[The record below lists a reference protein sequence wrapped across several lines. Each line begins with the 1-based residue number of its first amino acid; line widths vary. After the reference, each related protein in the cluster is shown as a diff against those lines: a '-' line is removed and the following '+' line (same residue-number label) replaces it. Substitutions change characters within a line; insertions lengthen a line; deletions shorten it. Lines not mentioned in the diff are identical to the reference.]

1 MVAFRNIITAALAL
15 ATPITAA
22 ISAAEVTVNIK
33 VVTQKSMALQQPAQS
48 ISLVNGPL
56 ILIGQG
62 PFPKLIFGFA
72 DIVTTATAAISQ
84 MQGMPKEPAGPATD
98 AVFEA
103 FREATLLNILI
114 GKAGLFQA
122 VPFIGQ
128 PIAAVLRQ
136 IETIAFMLIATFEAR
151 ASDFQKE
158 ASTLT
163 GTLSLCIAK
172 YDGLSV
178 SRNANTMSTRRAI
191 AV

>member
-103 FREATLLNILI
+103 FREASIIHYL
-114 GKAGLFQA
+114 
-122 VPFIGQ
+122 
-128 PIAAVLRQ
+128 
-136 IETIAFMLIATFEAR
+136 
-151 ASDFQKE
+151 AS
-158 ASTLT
+158 
-163 GTLSLCIAK
+163 I
-172 YDGLSV
+172 
-178 SRNANTMSTRRAI
+178 
-191 AV
+191 

>member
-72 DIVTTATAAISQ
+72 DIVTTATAAIFRCKACPRSLLAQ
-84 MQGMPKEPAGPATD
+84 PPMQSSRHSFVRVHQA
-98 AVFEA
+98 
-103 FREATLLNILI
+103 LLNILI

-136 IETIAFMLIATFEAR
+136 IEGVVDEFLPSF
-151 ASDFQKE
+151 S
-158 ASTLT
+158 S
-163 GTLSLCIAK
+163 SLCNGAA
-172 YDGLSV
+172 V
-178 SRNANTMSTRRAI
+178 SFSRSGFLITDIFM
-191 AV
+191 